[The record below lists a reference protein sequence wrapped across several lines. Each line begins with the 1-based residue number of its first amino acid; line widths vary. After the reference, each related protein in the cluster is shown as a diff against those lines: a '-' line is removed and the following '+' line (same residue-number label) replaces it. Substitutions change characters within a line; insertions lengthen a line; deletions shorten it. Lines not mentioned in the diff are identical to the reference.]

1 MKRLQPRQSYRKEWE
16 IGKKQV
22 TRNGRQKNGMK
33 WEGLEVRRKQ
43 LRICREKEV
52 DDAQNCNCM
61 LGFGFVTEQFS
72 Q

>member
-1 MKRLQPRQSYRKEWE
+1 
-16 IGKKQV
+16 
-22 TRNGRQKNGMK
+22 MK

-72 Q
+72 H